1 MPKSVLSKYPEMEV
15 HLKENVYREV
25 EESVIVNT
33 VEDLLHYPVGVDFKP
48 HFVECVHPS
57 VLVAKTVI
65 SCVCSSRTRVYHY
78 FE

>member
-33 VEDLLHYPVGVDFKP
+33 VEDLLHYPVGIDFKSHP
-48 HFVECVHPS
+48 VECVHPS
-57 VLVAKTVI
+57 VFVAKTVI
-65 SCVCSSRTRVYHY
+65 
-78 FE
+78 

>member
-33 VEDLLHYPVGVDFKP
+33 VEDLLHYPVGIDFKP
-48 HFVECVHPS
+48 HPVECVHPS
-57 VLVAKTVI
+57 VLVAKIVI
-65 SCVCSSRTRVYHY
+65 
-78 FE
+78 

>member
-33 VEDLLHYPVGVDFKP
+33 VEDLLHYPVGIDFKP
-48 HFVECVHPS
+48 HPVECVHPS
-57 VLVAKTVI
+57 VLL
-65 SCVCSSRTRVYHY
+65 RRL
-78 FE
+78 